1 MESGSLVSDTPR
13 EFDIGSDVCFDT
25 AMTSDPQSD
34 TVAGLVLKAFD
45 SLSPGERRQVLAA
58 LIQSG
63 LSRGSAS
70 HVVGASLPPLP
81 SLEGSFGPGPRMSA
95 GGPPAVLPVRL
106 PQAHLEELRTWCADH
121 GFSMAVVIR
130 GLVERFLESQRPAS

>member
-1 MESGSLVSDTPR
+1 MTP
-13 EFDIGSDVCFDT
+13 D
-25 AMTSDPQSD
+25 AQSD
-34 TVAGLVLKAFD
+34 TVADLVLKALD
-45 SLSPGERRQVLAA
+45 SFSASERRQVLSA

-63 LSRGSAS
+63 LSPAPAPYPAQAMAPRSAT
-70 HVVGASLPPLP
+70 
-81 SLEGSFGPGPRMSA
+81 EGFFSPGVRASA

-106 PQAHLEELRTWCADH
+106 PQDQLERLRTWCADH